1 MAIRKSPRSLVRPLK
16 PATTTPVPELVE
28 ILKMPWNGEV
38 ILSNP
43 GIWPRNAETCPL
55 AGIVRLPEKPAGV
68 PESVVASRLTVIA
81 EEVVKLMDRFAV
93 EIGEKVRGL
102 HLLLTMTLV

>member
-1 MAIRKSPRSLVRPLK
+1 MRAVAGAFGEMRKGQSGLGPGVVSSTVGSEAIRKSPRSLVRPLK

-55 AGIVRLPEKPAGV
+55 AGIVRLPEKPAGM
-68 PESVVASRLTVIA
+68 PESVVASRL
-81 EEVVKLMDRFAV
+81 
-93 EIGEKVRGL
+93 
-102 HLLLTMTLV
+102 LL